1 MSVKSGSSKE
11 TMDTASNRSEAD
23 SEEAEADDERYFV
36 LREVPHTETETTCK
50 LCFRPAQVTRNIGRL
65 ARHKDMYCRVQTAP

>member
-11 TMDTASNRSEAD
+11 TLDTASNRSEAD

-50 LCFRPAQVTRNIGRL
+50 LCFSLLSVLIYFFLTFIKP
-65 ARHKDMYCRVQTAP
+65 